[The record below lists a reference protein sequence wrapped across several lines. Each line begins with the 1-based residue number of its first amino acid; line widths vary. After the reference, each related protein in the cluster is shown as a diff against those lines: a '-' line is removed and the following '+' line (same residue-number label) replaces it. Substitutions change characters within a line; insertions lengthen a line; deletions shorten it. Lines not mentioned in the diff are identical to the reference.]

1 MSTREQASK
10 KSFADNRVVVVAK
23 GVQKRYKD
31 DSARYMASAI
41 TYFGFLSLFPL
52 LLLGFSV
59 TGFLLAG
66 NPEFQGRIV
75 DRIAE
80 TVPGIAPLLGEN
92 LDALQEGRAATGV
105 IGLIGLVWSG
115 MGVIQACRHALGRI
129 FRRPA
134 PDSILKLK
142 FNSFGSLLGLGALAL
157 GAATVAGFA
166 GGARG
171 DDAIAVVMKIAGGIV
186 AFGLDVV
193 LFLVAYRVLTRGR
206 GPSWGSMLP
215 GALLGAAGWLFL
227 KIAGSW
233 YASRTMS
240 SASEIYGTFAAT
252 LGVLV
257 LIYLASRLFLYGAEL
272 NAVLMEEKP
281 HLHDQDRARPQAD
294 QTIDLTSAEESST
307 PELVKSI
314 AADASTLI
322 RKEVALAKTEILQA
336 VSAKFVGL
344 AFGLGAGFLSLIALG
359 FLGFTAAAAL
369 SEILPAWA
377 AFLIVSVIYLGIAG
391 LAVAIAMK
399 KVRGGIMPKETAAS
413 VREDIEMLRS
423 GISR

>member
-1 MSTREQASK
+1 MSAREQASK
-10 KSFADNRVVVVAK
+10 KSFADNRVVVTAK
-23 GVQKRYKD
+23 RVQKRYKD
-31 DSARYMASAI
+31 DSARYLASAI

-142 FNSFGSLLGLGALAL
+142 LNSFGSLLGLGALAL
-157 GAATVAGFA
+157 GAAAVAGFA
-166 GGARG
+166 GGSKG
-171 DDAIAVVMKIAGGIV
+171 DDALGVIMKIAGGFV
-186 AFGLDVV
+186 AFGLDVI
-193 LFLVAYRVLTRGR
+193 LFLVAYRILTRGE
-206 GPSWGSMLP
+206 GPPWKPLVP
-215 GALLGAAGWLFL
+215 GALLGAAGWLLL

-233 YASRTMS
+233 YATRTMS
-240 SASEIYGTFAAT
+240 SASEVYGTFAAT

-272 NAVLMEEKP
+272 NAVLMEEEQP
-281 HLHDQDRARPQAD
+281 LD
-294 QTIDLTSAEESST
+294 
-307 PELVKSI
+307 
-314 AADASTLI
+314 
-322 RKEVALAKTEILQA
+322 
-336 VSAKFVGL
+336 
-344 AFGLGAGFLSLIALG
+344 
-359 FLGFTAAAAL
+359 
-369 SEILPAWA
+369 
-377 AFLIVSVIYLGIAG
+377 
-391 LAVAIAMK
+391 
-399 KVRGGIMPKETAAS
+399 
-413 VREDIEMLRS
+413 
-423 GISR
+423 